1 MLNWVSDIAGY
12 YSTRMEDIKSTLQ
25 SAKWINWLCQTRLHI
40 SGNMTSLPVQGNTFP
55 HLLSNTF
62 SIYLCISALCL
73 WLYRTCVQPS
83 DSNATS
89 LFIIYE
95 PRLCDRHFIIFG
107 IRFKRLENVNVRFAK
122 LSQLW
127 FNRPDL
133 KHVYQSWQHF
143 RIIKFNLGL
152 RFKVGNF
159 PRSFLLDFICILE
172 SPPRRWQHSA
182 NTMHTICRCHFSMPE
197 VGKLSRQGRCA
208 SCEQLN
214 QTDAMSMSCGYK
226 LPAPQHPSR

>member
-1 MLNWVSDIAGY
+1 MLNWVSDNAGY
-12 YSTRMEDIKSTLQ
+12 SSTSKEGIKSTLQ
-25 SAKWINWLCQTRLHI
+25 SAKWINWLCRTRLHI
-40 SGNMTSLPVQGNTFP
+40 SENMTSLPVQGNTFP

-133 KHVYQSWQHF
+133 KQAYQSWQSF
-143 RIIKFNLGL
+143 RFIKYNLG
-152 RFKVGNF
+152 
-159 PRSFLLDFICILE
+159 
-172 SPPRRWQHSA
+172 
-182 NTMHTICRCHFSMPE
+182 
-197 VGKLSRQGRCA
+197 
-208 SCEQLN
+208 
-214 QTDAMSMSCGYK
+214 
-226 LPAPQHPSR
+226 